1 MNTEISTED
10 MDPGELLNY
19 PQYTKSAIMV
29 DMKFVIHMLLSV
41 ISKLRETTYSSE
53 KDNAIAQSSMMTKFI
68 HVKRKSNVH
77 QSSTK
82 SLFIKLHT
90 YLSPLM

>member
-10 MDPGELLNY
+10 MDPGELLNC

-53 KDNAIAQSSMMTKFI
+53 KRQCNCSEICGDKVYTCERKF
-68 HVKRKSNVH
+68 NVH
-77 QSSTK
+77 QSTT
-82 SLFIKLHT
+82 H
-90 YLSPLM
+90 